1 MKKATLYISGDVQR
15 AGYRTKVVSIAKAY
29 DIKGNVQNL
38 PDGRV
43 KIIGEGEE
51 SNLEQFIQA
60 VNIKNTLIKVKDIEK
75 QYSDPSGEY
84 QSFYKL
90 VDEGETDE
98 RLDTAADLLKELIH
112 VTKNG
117 FDRFEVKQDVMIE
130 KQDVIIEKQDVMI
143 EKQDVMIEKQD
154 VMIEKQDVMI
164 EKQDVM
170 IDKMDHNT
178 SILKD
183 FKKETNQN
191 FNQLSNI
198 MTKHDIEARERIA
211 TITTEISDIKER
223 LSRLESAKV

>member
-1 MKKATLYISGDVQR
+1 M
-15 AGYRTKVVSIAKAY
+15 
-29 DIKGNVQNL
+29 QNL

-43 KIIGEGEE
+43 KIIAEGEE

-60 VNIKNTLIKVKDIEK
+60 VNIKSTLIKVKDIEK

-117 FDRFEVKQDVMIE
+117 FDRLEVKQDVMIE
-130 KQDVIIEKQDVMI
+130 K
-143 EKQDVMIEKQD
+143 
-154 VMIEKQDVMI
+154 
-164 EKQDVM
+164 
-170 IDKMDHNT
+170 MDHNT
-178 SILKD
+178 STLKD
-183 FKKETNQN
+183 FKSETNQN
-191 FNQLSNI
+191 LNQLSNI
-198 MTKHDIEARERIA
+198 MTKHDIDARERIA
-211 TITTEISDIKER
+211 TITIEISDIKER

>member
-38 PDGRV
+38 PDNRV
-43 KIIGEGEE
+43 KIIAEGEE

-84 QSFYKL
+84 QSFYKI

-117 FDRFEVKQDVMIE
+117 FDRLEVKQDVMIE
-130 KQDVIIEKQDVMI
+130 K
-143 EKQDVMIEKQD
+143 
-154 VMIEKQDVMI
+154 
-164 EKQDVM
+164 
-170 IDKMDHNT
+170 MDHNT
-178 SILKD
+178 SIIKD
-183 FKKETNQN
+183 FKNETNQN

-198 MTKHDIEARERIA
+198 MTKHDIDAKERIV
-211 TITTEISDIKER
+211 TITIEISDIKER

>member
-38 PDGRV
+38 PDDRV
-43 KIIGEGEE
+43 KIIAEGEE
-51 SNLEQFIQA
+51 SNLEQFIHA
-60 VNIKNTLIKVKDIEK
+60 VNIKNTLINVKDIEK

-84 QSFYKL
+84 QSFYKI

-117 FDRFEVKQDVMIE
+117 FDRLEVKQDVMIE
-130 KQDVIIEKQDVMI
+130 KQDDMI
-143 EKQDVMIEKQD
+143 E
-154 VMIEKQDVMI
+154 
-164 EKQDVM
+164 
-170 IDKMDHNT
+170 KMDHNT
-178 SILKD
+178 SIIKD
-183 FKKETNQN
+183 FKNETNQN

-198 MTKHDIEARERIA
+198 MTKHDIDAKERIA
-211 TITTEISDIKER
+211 TITIEISDIKER
-223 LSRLESAKV
+223 LSRLESAKI